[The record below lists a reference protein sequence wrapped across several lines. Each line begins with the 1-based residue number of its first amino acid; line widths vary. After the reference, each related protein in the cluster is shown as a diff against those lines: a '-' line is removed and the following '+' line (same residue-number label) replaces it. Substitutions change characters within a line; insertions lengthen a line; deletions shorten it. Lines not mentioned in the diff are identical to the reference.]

1 MSGYAR
7 DSKNRIDCCDHARNA
22 ATLNLGGVVMMTA
35 LALLHPAQPT
45 RPQTGRITQIE
56 MPPQEVWLVS
66 ATTPG
71 GRRIWYCRFAVTGL
85 FPRLY
90 GPFAS
95 KRKAVRFLDA
105 AISTLSE
112 SLTELDAV
120 REEHTC
126 EGEFQKLHWGPL
138 IEHPLLNADLRQTP
152 KKGR

>member
-1 MSGYAR
+1 M
-7 DSKNRIDCCDHARNA
+7 
-22 ATLNLGGVVMMTA
+22 TTA
-35 LALLHPAQPT
+35 LTLMQPARPT
-45 RPQTGRITQIE
+45 RRARAERITQLE
-56 MPPQEVWLVS
+56 MPAQVDWLVP
-66 ATTPG
+66 ATTPR
-71 GRRIWYCRFAVTGL
+71 GRRVWYCRFTVTGL

-120 REEHTC
+120 RDAHSC

-138 IEHPLLNADLRQTP
+138 IEHPLLKANQAGTSRRQQD
-152 KKGR
+152 KVVRK